1 MAILI
6 GTSPTT
12 LIPKIFSSP
21 DPGSIKPHCP
31 ISTPLKSLLRIS
43 NNFPHGPIF
52 LTTFIKVHQGESF
65 FLNRDFMANPD
76 RPANKIKLR
85 AMSMGTVKPLH
96 PKALMH
102 SFFIAMSIMLKKAG
116 SCLGSTA
123 MRQDPSLRHWRK
135 RDLAGFHD
143 AGAPQELQSFEKYKK
158 ILGDNAWNE
167 IYPNPRSE

>member
-135 RDLAGFHD
+135 KRSGRFFMMQ
-143 AGAPQELQSFEKYKK
+143 APSRVA
-158 ILGDNAWNE
+158 ILRE
-167 IYPNPRSE
+167 I